1 MAQSL
6 EYYISQTAKNY
17 EPSKKAIEN
26 QISNIDP
33 QLTATNEQIN
43 RQYAVQQS
51 QLNEN
56 RNAAATAASL
66 QAAGSGGS
74 FGGQANLAN
83 RKYYKNT
90 FVPAQTQLNTNQ
102 TNDLSSARSTANSN
116 RLSLQQQLA
125 NLISQYSAEGTK
137 RYDAALEADRQEK
150 LARDQLAEQQRQFN
164 EQMALERE
172 RLAANERVAR
182 ATAAAAST
190 NWQQY
195 LPQISSSNNSN
206 QGVKTWDFGNG
217 YSLQESNGV
226 ATYYKNN
233 TPITAGRFLEGTGAN
248 GARWDLW
255 NDVWNNGVSTTGV
268 GSDTVAAFN
277 RVSPSSS
284 KYNYLEARKWHYTH

>member
-6 EYYISQTAKNY
+6 EYYIAQTAKNY
-17 EPSKKAIEN
+17 EPAKQAIEN
-26 QISNIDP
+26 QINNIDP

-43 RQYAVQQS
+43 RQYAQQQS
-51 QLNEN
+51 LLNEN

-102 TNDLSSARSTANSN
+102 TNDLSSARSAANSN

-125 NLISQYSAEGTK
+125 NLISEYSAEGTK
-137 RYDAALEADRQEK
+137 RYDAAVEAERQEK

-172 RLAANERVAR
+172 RIAANERAAR
-182 ATAAAAST
+182 ASAASST

-195 LPQISSSNNSN
+195 LPQVSNTTQSYKN
-206 QGVKTWDFGNG
+206 WDFGNG
-217 YSLQESNGV
+217 YSLQELPNGE
-226 ATYYKNN
+226 AAYYRNGN
-233 TPITAGRFLEGTGAN
+233 AISAGQFLEGTGAN
-248 GARWDLW
+248 GANWNLW
-255 NDVWNNGVSTTGV
+255 NDVWNNGVSTKGV
-268 GSDTVAAFN
+268 GSDTVSAFN
-277 RVSPSSS
+277 RMSPSDSR
-284 KYNYLEARKWHYTH
+284 YGYLF